1 MERSQHQEGAR
12 FVSQQS
18 CWQNSFFSSEPYTTS
33 IARPF
38 EQRSCGEIPSKLTSL
53 TFLSVFDVSWNHL
66 IGMIPG
72 GGQFLTFP
80 SSTFEGNSRL
90 CGLQLQID
98 CNPKKSGN
106 VVPPSDHANQSNGT
120 NFDWIFAVAG
130 YGLGLMVGVVIE
142 HVLLSRNRYYL
153 EKFMNTI
160 NVREWSVD
168 TATAIVG
175 SNFTNF
181 SVFKTVEAM
190 KSHLFPHNL
199 CLLFTLSLLLPL
211 ILPQLIS
218 FSTASSDSSTR
229 SPLCLYNQSSALLQF
244 KVSFTTDVSYTLTPF
259 SKLWSWKANT
269 DCCTSWDGV
278 TCDDFGFVIGLNVS
292 DSGIVGNINSSNTLF
307 NLYHLQNINLAFN
320 DFNSSSIP
328 AAFSHLQRLT
338 HLNLSAASFSGQI
351 PLEITHLKH
360 LVSLDLSFLHLE
372 VNSPNSLLELISN
385 FSSIKELHLDSMDLT
400 MKPAEDWFRVIGLAE
415 LHNLQVLSMS
425 NCHLSGQ
432 MGYYLV
438 NHSSLSHLYLS
449 KNNITHF
456 PQEMFHLPSLQ
467 ILDLYHNV
475 NLTGSLPE
483 FPQPSALQQLIL
495 TLTQFSG
502 SIPHSIGNLKSLKI
516 FYAKNCNFSGPIPY
530 SFSNLS
536 RLEELVLAQ
545 NAFIGPLPS
554 LQSPSKTFRWLDLSF
569 NRFTGPIPSSYANN
583 RLLRALK
590 LSNNFLTGT
599 VPSSLFNLPFLE
611 TILLDENQ
619 LSGEMDDDEISPIS
633 SSPLYE
639 INLNQNRLGGPI
651 PPSLFKFPNLQLLN
665 LRSNSFHGVL
675 DPHVFVSNITSIDL
689 SNNSML
695 SIDPIDIAIN
705 VSQLSNFYFSKCN
718 LSKIPE
724 FFKYQ
729 EKLKNLDLSNNHL
742 EGKMP
747 EWIWNVVENLD
758 LSRNSLVEFEDPLLD
773 HSLSSMNTLFLSNNN
788 FEGSIPI
795 LPSSLT
801 YVSLANNKFS
811 GTIPTTIC
819 NTSCDYINLSG
830 NDLSATIPPCL
841 VNMSSLLVLDLSKNR
856 LQGNIPDNFG
866 DQCGMARIFF
876 GGNQLEGP
884 LPRSLANCSYM
895 EVIDLGNNQISDIFP
910 FWLED
915 LEELQALMLRSNRLH
930 GTIGHH
936 HRLNNSSFPKLHIVD
951 LSSNKFTGHLP
962 MEYFRTSKVMTMD
975 TKDNTHQ
982 VINSSF
988 NEYYKFS
995 LMVPNKGQELDYV
1008 VDLISILNV
1017 LDLSSN
1023 QFEGEI
1029 PELVGEFKSLAAL
1042 NFSHNNLIDE
1052 IPSSLGNLKH
1062 LQSLDLSNNDL
1073 TGEIPLELASLTF
1086 LSVFNVS
1093 LNHLVGRRPSGTQ
1106 FDTFS
1111 RNSFQGN
1118 LGLCGSQLQ
1127 IQCNPKKGDDAPTSG
1142 KPHSSSDID
1151 WRFALAGCGSGVI
1164 IGVVI
1169 EHFILPKNMYY
1180 LAKILAIERFINETY
1195 RQRARRRRW
1204 RN

>member
-1 MERSQHQEGAR
+1 
-12 FVSQQS
+12 
-18 CWQNSFFSSEPYTTS
+18 
-33 IARPF
+33 
-38 EQRSCGEIPSKLTSL
+38 
-53 TFLSVFDVSWNHL
+53 
-66 IGMIPG
+66 
-72 GGQFLTFP
+72 
-80 SSTFEGNSRL
+80 
-90 CGLQLQID
+90 
-98 CNPKKSGN
+98 
-106 VVPPSDHANQSNGT
+106 
-120 NFDWIFAVAG
+120 
-130 YGLGLMVGVVIE
+130 
-142 HVLLSRNRYYL
+142 
-153 EKFMNTI
+153 
-160 NVREWSVD
+160 
-168 TATAIVG
+168 
-175 SNFTNF
+175 
-181 SVFKTVEAM
+181 M
-190 KSHLFPHNL
+190 KSHLFLHNL
-199 CLLFTLSLLLPL
+199 CLLFMLSLLLLL

-218 FSTASSDSSTR
+218 FSSASSNSNTK
-229 SPLCLYNQSSALLQF
+229 SPSCLHNQSSALLQF
-244 KVSFTTDVSYTLTPF
+244 KASFTIDVSYALTPF

-292 DSGIVGNINSSNTLF
+292 DSGIVGNINSNNTLF
-307 NLYHLQNINLAFN
+307 NLYHLQNLNLAFN

-328 AAFSHLQRLT
+328 AAFSHLRRLT

-351 PLEITHLKH
+351 PLEITQLKR

-372 VNSPNSLLELISN
+372 VSSPNTLRALISN
-385 FSSIKELHLDSMDLT
+385 FSSMKELHMDSMDLT
-400 MKPAEDWFRVIGLAE
+400 IGPAEDWFRAIGSAE
-415 LHNLQVLSMS
+415 LHNLQ
-425 NCHLSGQ
+425 
-432 MGYYLV
+432 
-438 NHSSLSHLYLS
+438 
-449 KNNITHF
+449 
-456 PQEMFHLPSLQ
+456 
-467 ILDLYHNV
+467 
-475 NLTGSLPE
+475 
-483 FPQPSALQQLIL
+483 
-495 TLTQFSG
+495 
-502 SIPHSIGNLKSLKI
+502 
-516 FYAKNCNFSGPIPY
+516 
-530 SFSNLS
+530 
-536 RLEELVLAQ
+536 
-545 NAFIGPLPS
+545 NAFTGPLPS
-554 LQSPSKTFRWLDLSF
+554 LESPSKTFRWLDLSF
-569 NRFTGPIPSSYANN
+569 NRFTGSIPASYANN

-590 LSNNFLTGT
+590 LSNNLLTGT
-599 VPSSLFNLPFLE
+599 VPSSLFNLLFLE
-611 TILLDENQ
+611 TILLDGNH
-619 LSGEMDDDEISPIS
+619 LTGELHDDEISPIS

-665 LRSNSFHGVL
+665 LGSNSFHGVL

-689 SNNSML
+689 SNNTML
-695 SIDPIDIAIN
+695 SIDPSDIAIN
-705 VSQLSNFYFSKCN
+705 VSQLSNFYFSNCN
-718 LSKIPE
+718 LSKIPG
-724 FFKYQ
+724 FFRYQ
-729 EKLKNLDLSNNHL
+729 EKLKNLHLSNNHL
-742 EGKMP
+742 QGKMP

-758 LSRNSLVEFEDPLLD
+758 LSSNSLVEFEDPLSD
-773 HSLSSMNTLFLSNNN
+773 HSLSTLNTLFLSNNN
-788 FEGSIPI
+788 FEGPIPM

-811 GTIPTTIC
+811 GTIPPTIC

-830 NDLSATIPPCL
+830 NDLSETIPPCL

-884 LPRSLANCSYM
+884 LPRSLANCTYM

-930 GTIGHH
+930 GTIRHH
-936 HRLNNSSFPKLHIVD
+936 RRLNNSSFPKLHIVD
-951 LSSNKFTGHLP
+951 LSSNKFTGQLP
-962 MEYFRTSKVMTMD
+962 MEYLRTSKVMTMN
-975 TKDNTHQ
+975 TKDDTHQ
-982 VINSSF
+982 VINSSY
-988 NEYYKFS
+988 NEDYKFS

-1042 NFSHNNLIDE
+1042 NFSHNNLIGE

-1073 TGEIPLELASLTF
+1073 VGEIPSELASLTF

-1093 LNHLVGRRPSGTQ
+1093 LNHLVGRIPSGTQ

-1127 IQCNPKKGDDAPTSG
+1127 IQCNPKTRDDAPTSE
-1142 KPHSSSDID
+1142 KPPSSIENSSSDFD
-1151 WRFALAGCGSGVI
+1151 WRFALAGCGSGII

-1169 EHFILPKNMYY
+1169 EHFILTKNMYY
-1180 LAKILAIERFINETY
+1180 LAKVLAMERFINESY